1 MRRRGDG
8 GFTLLEV
15 LVATMIMAISVGAL
29 MSAISTAMN
38 NAARLTERD
47 RALILARQKMD
58 ELLITK
64 DLPKDSMVEGRWDP
78 ALTGGV
84 ASGWQSQMTYFEM
97 PQDAVP
103 GMAVLERLRL
113 EVWWG
118 EGSARRTFTLEG
130 FRRGEIPIP
139 VAGP

>member
-1 MRRRGDG
+1 MRNRAER

-29 MSAISTAMN
+29 MSAISTAMH

-58 ELLITK
+58 ELLIAK
-64 DLPKDSMVEGRWDP
+64 ELPKDRMVEGRWDP

-84 ASGWQSQMTYFEM
+84 PSGWQSQMTYFEM
-97 PQDAVP
+97 PAGATPAP
-103 GMAVLERLRL
+103 GMPVLQRLRL

-118 EGSARRTFTLEG
+118 EGDARRTFTLEG
-130 FRRGEIPIP
+130 FRRGEIPEAP
-139 VAGP
+139 R